1 MVLQA
6 PHRSEHTHV
15 CLKMVQITTT
25 IIAPGDAP
33 RAALQA
39 PHRFDHTRVCL
50 KMVANHNSYCL
61 LLLPLPTEL
70 LSLTSLGD
78 APRAA
83 LQALQAAYTAAVLA
97 FDKDS
102 EQPRST
108 GVAIFF
114 PMQVG
119 LLLVQGGW

>member
-1 MVLQA
+1 MVSPPTAELL
-6 PHRSEHTHV
+6 SLTS
-15 CLKMVQITTT
+15 L
-25 IIAPGDAP
+25 GDAS

-39 PHRFDHTRVCL
+39 LQAPEHVAHARVYLQRTDDTILYIVTAIACRG
-50 KMVANHNSYCL
+50 
-61 LLLPLPTEL
+61 LPSPTAEL

-78 APRAA
+78 APRTA
-83 LQALQAAYTAAVLA
+83 LQALQAAYSAAVLA

-119 LLLVQGGW
+119 PLALRAG